1 MSTIQELLLL
11 VIPILYALTIH
22 EVAHG
27 WVALRLGDPTAKY
40 AGRLTL
46 NPLKHLDPIG
56 TLMLFI
62 AKIGWAKPVPVNP
75 MYLRNP
81 TRDMAL
87 VALAGPT
94 SNFLSAFV
102 FGQIYRVIQ
111 GNPVLPYLDTL
122 VFFFVYINLILGF
135 FNLIPLAP
143 LDGWRIL
150 SYVLPREP
158 WVYTLERSGPILLLI
173 VIVMPMFLGI
183 NLLGMVLSPL
193 MQIGLHLTIGG

>member
-1 MSTIQELLLL
+1 MSTAFELLLL
-11 VIPILYALTIH
+11 ILPILYALTIH

-46 NPLKHLDPIG
+46 NPLRHLDPIG
-56 TLMLFI
+56 TIMLFI

-75 MYLRNP
+75 MYFQNP
-81 TRDMAL
+81 ARDMAL

-102 FGQIYRVIQ
+102 FGQIYRAIQ
-111 GNPVLPYLDTL
+111 GTTGLPYLEL
-122 VFFFVYINLILGF
+122 LLFYFVYINLILAF

-150 SYVLPREP
+150 SFVLPREP

-183 NLLGMVLSPL
+183 NLLGMILSPL
-193 MQIGLHLTIGG
+193 MNVGLHLTIGG